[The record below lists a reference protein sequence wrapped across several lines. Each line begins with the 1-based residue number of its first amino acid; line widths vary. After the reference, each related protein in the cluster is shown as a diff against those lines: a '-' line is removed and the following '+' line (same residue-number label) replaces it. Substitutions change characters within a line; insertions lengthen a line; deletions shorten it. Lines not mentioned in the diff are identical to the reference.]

1 MLSILDF
8 LDLFLRVHFYREKEK
23 RSMKPLC
30 PEGRMIIKGYFKS
43 NKLGYIIFS
52 VASPAGIH
60 VKQSFMRLT
69 CSSLNS
75 SCSE

>member
-1 MLSILDF
+1 
-8 LDLFLRVHFYREKEK
+8 
-23 RSMKPLC
+23 MKPLC
-30 PEGRMIIKGYFKS
+30 PEGRMIRKGYFKS

-52 VASPAGIH
+52 VTSPAGIH
-60 VKQSFMRLT
+60 VKQCFMRLT